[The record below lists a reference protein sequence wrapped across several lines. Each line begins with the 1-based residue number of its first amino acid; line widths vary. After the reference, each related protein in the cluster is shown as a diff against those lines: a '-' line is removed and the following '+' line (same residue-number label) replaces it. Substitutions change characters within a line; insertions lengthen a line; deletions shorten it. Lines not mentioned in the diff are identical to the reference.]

1 MVNGGGNTMIRIITA
16 LALRLFAI
24 YVLALAAL
32 GLPAL
37 LLSVA
42 QAFDPAESLR
52 AHWLLVIIMLS
63 LLLLLALLLFT
74 LLWRLGN
81 RALRNA
87 EALATSGMTATAGAQ
102 PIDFQRWQALLF
114 SLLGLYF
121 CGRGLADGGSSMLA
135 WLMQPPLP
143 LPDVGVVDM
152 NGLLAFEHAMAALR
166 ALIELLIGLGI
177 LIAARRL
184 LKAQRPA
191 VSVAG

>member
-1 MVNGGGNTMIRIITA
+1 MIRIITA

-52 AHWLLVIIMLS
+52 AHWLLLIILLS

-81 RALRNA
+81 AALRNA
-87 EALATSGMTATAGAQ
+87 EALATPDMSAMAGMQ
-102 PIDFQRWQALLF
+102 PIDFQRWQVLLF

-135 WLMQPPLP
+135 WLIQSPLP
-143 LPDVGVVDM
+143 LPNVGAVDM
-152 NGLLAFEHAMAALR
+152 SRLLAFEHAMAALR

-177 LIAARRL
+177 LIGAVCKTA
-184 LKAQRPA
+184 PA
-191 VSVAG
+191 H

>member
-1 MVNGGGNTMIRIITA
+1 MIRIITA

-63 LLLLLALLLFT
+63 LLLLALLLFT

-81 RALRNA
+81 GALRNA
-87 EALATSGMTATAGAQ
+87 EALATSGMTASAGA
-102 PIDFQRWQALLF
+102 PLIDFQRWQALLF

-121 CGRGLADGGSSMLA
+121 CGRGLADGGSSMLS
-135 WLMQPPLP
+135 WLMQSPLP
-143 LPDVGVVDM
+143 LPNVGGVDM
-152 NGLLAFEHAMAALR
+152 NRLLAFEHTMAALR
-166 ALIELLIGLGI
+166 ALIESLIGLGI